1 MNYRLAGSSSDD
13 DVDFLNFRF
22 FRESRTASRHVRQAF
37 YPIFTMS
44 HWQANYHIRTAKP
57 EDVVRYTS
65 VQLAECLRQG
75 SVGNNTKANH
85 RSGQ

>member
-1 MNYRLAGSSSDD
+1 
-13 DVDFLNFRF
+13 
-22 FRESRTASRHVRQAF
+22 
-37 YPIFTMS
+37 MS

-65 VQLAECLRQG
+65 VQLAERLRQG

>member
-1 MNYRLAGSSSDD
+1 M
-13 DVDFLNFRF
+13 
-22 FRESRTASRHVRQAF
+22 E
-37 YPIFTMS
+37 

-65 VQLAECLRQG
+65 VQLAERLRQG